1 MKSKR
6 EIAREIAK
14 VAQVTILRRGSFTCA
29 CASVEDD
36 DRNEMS
42 GYGFSK
48 CALSFDRFNPNLG
61 AKIAVNRALNELAQ
75 AVLDKDEN
83 VLGFAPW
90 EGETDYGVV
99 YLPEIEEEA
108 DARD

>member
-29 CASVEDD
+29 CAIANGVT
-36 DRNEMS
+36 

-90 EGETDYGVV
+90 EGETDYGVI